1 MTDRPPETLLQKR
14 FLPLGTL
21 IVAAGTKAEDWVGDL
36 SADWAVEVLSPPA
49 ALDRWAADRSLR
61 HIDWLFVH
69 RAGGALPMLKGAED
83 LLRLRRIDFIQFD
96 QDEAGPDL
104 ERIYAA
110 LQGYGYS
117 LFRFANRNLEFRR
130 TAPVDGNPATHLAV
144 APRHWKRLFA
154 RDQSM
159 FRYAELFPRHGVE
172 PRGIVHVGANEG
184 QEYDGYVEAG
194 CRRVILIEADPD
206 TFARLQE
213 RFAGNPDVLC
223 IEGAVSDRTGRATFS
238 RMSGGMS
245 SSLLNPRDHLV
256 LYPHISLN
264 GTIEVTTGTLP
275 AILAAHGVD
284 PGDYN
289 VLAMDTQGAERMI
302 LSGCGALLA
311 QFDAV
316 VTEANYAELY
326 EGCGR
331 LADLDDLL
339 VPHGFER
346 VEEIS
351 PHHHS
356 WGDAFYVR
364 RRHSVP

>member
-1 MTDRPPETLLQKR
+1 MTMVPPEALLQKR
-14 FLPLGTL
+14 FLPSGTL
-21 IVAAGTKAEDWVGDL
+21 LLAAGTEVEGWIAGFAAERIIQT
-36 SADWAVEVLSPPA
+36 APPAA
-49 ALDRWAADRSLR
+49 ALDRWADERGVR
-61 HIDWLFVH
+61 HIDWLVLH
-69 RAGGALPMLKGAED
+69 RAGGALAMLEGAD
-83 LLRLRRIDFIQFD
+83 RLLRLRRIDFIQFD
-96 QDEAGPDL
+96 QDEAAADL
-104 ERIYAA
+104 ERVYAL
-110 LQGYGYS
+110 LQARGYS

-130 TAPVDGNPATHLAV
+130 TAPTDGAPATHLAV

-159 FRYAELFPRHGVE
+159 FQYADLFARHGVV

-194 CRRVILIEADPD
+194 CRRVVFIEADPD
-206 TFARLQE
+206 TFVGLRD
-213 RFAGNPDVLC
+213 RFADNPDVLC
-223 IEGAVSDRTGRATFS
+223 INRAVSDRAGHARFA

-245 SSLLNPRDHLV
+245 SSLLPPREHLT
-256 LYPHISLN
+256 LYPHITVS
-264 GTIEVTTGTLP
+264 GTIEVETDTLP
-275 AILAAHGVD
+275 AILAAHGVEAD
-284 PGDYN
+284 AFN
-289 VLAMDTQGAERMI
+289 ILAMDTQGAERMI
-302 LSGCGALLA
+302 LAGCGPLLSG
-311 QFDAV
+311 FDAV

-339 VPHGFER
+339 FPHGFER

-364 RRHSVP
+364 R